1 MKKNIE
7 IWNNSFTILCS
18 ESEISAVD
26 DAQKLLNESI
36 RKIKKQIKT
45 SNRERVL
52 LMAALVTVQTLLLE
66 KNNDDKDYS
75 QLMTKLEDVL
85 K

>member
-7 IWNNSFTILCS
+7 IWNNNFTILCD
-18 ESEISAVD
+18 ESEITAVNE
-26 DAQKLLNESI
+26 AQKLLNESI

-52 LMAALVTVQTLLLE
+52 LMGALVTVQTLLSE
-66 KNNDDKDYS
+66 KNNNDKDYS
-75 QLMTKLEDVL
+75 QLLVKLEDVL